1 MKVLLALLALAAC
14 CSANPLWVYP
24 YSPYGTTVRTA
35 AAPTCRES
43 FQEIKTKYCEPT
55 FQIVCDRY
63 KQPSQTIDLKRE
75 CTEVPSI
82 VCGSHKHEGD
92 DFFPISPAAPGED
105 GTQHG
110 HDSEGNV
117 VFDAASATASTV
129 AGTPYIGG
137 FVPYQLRTLAS
148 QHCHEVKK
156 EYCYMVP
163 RVRDVDREVS
173 YDDLMSN
180 DAKGRQAT

>member
-1 MKVLLALLALAAC
+1 M
-14 CSANPLWVYP
+14 
-24 YSPYGTTVRTA
+24 
-35 AAPTCRES
+35 
-43 FQEIKTKYCEPT
+43 
-55 FQIVCDRY
+55 
-63 KQPSQTIDLKRE
+63 
-75 CTEVPSI
+75 
-82 VCGSHKHEGD
+82 
-92 DFFPISPAAPGED
+92 
-105 GTQHG
+105 
-110 HDSEGNV
+110 

-173 YDDLMSN
+173 CILYDD
-180 DAKGRQAT
+180 AKAKTKLAIYLISSISQCISSI